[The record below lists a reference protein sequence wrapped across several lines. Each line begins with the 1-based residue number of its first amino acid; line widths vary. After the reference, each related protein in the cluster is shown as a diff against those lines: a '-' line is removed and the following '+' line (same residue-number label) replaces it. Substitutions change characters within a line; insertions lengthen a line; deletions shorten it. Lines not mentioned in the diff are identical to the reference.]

1 MNMNPDL
8 KLRRKWTLRAH
19 GHQMVFVKKPFES
32 DRHVLTKAFIWALYL
47 PYYPNLSVEIPVVG
61 RYKPDVVQFND
72 TGKPAFWG
80 EAGQVSRRKI
90 RALVQRHR
98 FTHLVFGKWDLN
110 LEPLYRIVKKEMI
123 AVGRQA
129 PIDLISFPA
138 ESDRRFIQPDGT
150 IQISFKEVRHVR
162 C

>member
-1 MNMNPDL
+1 MNPDL

-47 PYYPNLSVEIPVVG
+47 PRYPNLSVEKPVVG
-61 RYKPDVVQFND
+61 RYKPDVVQFDDN
-72 TGKPAFWG
+72 GKPDFWG

-90 RALVQRHR
+90 QALVQRQR
-98 FTHLVFGKWDLN
+98 FTHLVFGKWDLE
-110 LEPLYRIVKKEMI
+110 LEPLQRIVKKEMGDLRRR
-123 AVGRQA
+123 AA
-129 PIDLISFPA
+129 IDLISFPA
-138 ESDRRFIQPDGT
+138 ESDQRFIQPDGT
-150 IQISFKEVRHVR
+150 IQISFSDIRRVR